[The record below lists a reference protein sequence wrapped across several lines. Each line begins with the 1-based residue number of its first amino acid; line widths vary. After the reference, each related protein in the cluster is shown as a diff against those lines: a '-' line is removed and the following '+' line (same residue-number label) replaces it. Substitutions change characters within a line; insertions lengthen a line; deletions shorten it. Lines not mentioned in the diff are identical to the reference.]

1 VHADDKRTA
10 FLDLANNAD
19 HNRSD
24 GCKRFV
30 MRADEKLTAFLELE
44 SAIRDCSIG
53 SKLSLQRGGKFRE
66 GMGDGLRFRITRN
79 DGHKPKTKKE
89 NHIMKNRKNILTYI
103 VAALSIL
110 VTSASSSLAAPGQT
124 YHGTLTGSTFY
135 CNGEESDF
143 SPTVT
148 GTWNLIIDPQTAAQ
162 LTLDVFVNRRHD
174 VAFGNN
180 ELMLISQDD
189 GVYVF
194 SAFGGF
200 ATATLDTSVTP
211 ARFSWHVEFGVS
223 CPDQN
228 PFNSLTF
235 FGVANRGGG

>member
-1 VHADDKRTA
+1 ME
-10 FLDLANNAD
+10 N
-19 HNRSD
+19 
-24 GCKRFV
+24 
-30 MRADEKLTAFLELE
+30 
-44 SAIRDCSIG
+44 
-53 SKLSLQRGGKFRE
+53 
-66 GMGDGLRFRITRN
+66 GLRFRITQN

-89 NHIMKNRKNILTYI
+89 NHIMKSRKNILTCI
-103 VAALSIL
+103 VTALSIL
-110 VTSASSSLAAPGQT
+110 VISTSSSPAAPAQT
-124 YHGTLTGSTFY
+124 YHGSFTGSTFY

-143 SPTVT
+143 RPTVT
-148 GTWNLIIDPQTAAQ
+148 GTWNLIIDPQTLAQ
-162 LTLDVFVNRRHD
+162 LTLNVFVDSRHD

-180 ELMLISQDD
+180 ALILISHDD
-189 GVYVF
+189 DVYVF

>member
-1 VHADDKRTA
+1 
-10 FLDLANNAD
+10 
-19 HNRSD
+19 
-24 GCKRFV
+24 
-30 MRADEKLTAFLELE
+30 
-44 SAIRDCSIG
+44 
-53 SKLSLQRGGKFRE
+53 
-66 GMGDGLRFRITRN
+66 
-79 DGHKPKTKKE
+79 
-89 NHIMKNRKNILTYI
+89 MKSRKNTLTYI
-103 VAALSIL
+103 VATVSIL
-110 VTSASSSLAAPGQT
+110 VIAGSSSQAAPAQT

-143 SPTVT
+143 MPTVT
-148 GTWNLIIDPQTAAQ
+148 GTWNLIIDPRTLAQ
-162 LTLDVFVNRRHD
+162 LTLDVFVDGRHD

-180 ELMLISQDD
+180 ALTLISYDD

-200 ATATLDTSVTP
+200 ATGTLDTSVSL

-235 FGVANRGGG
+235 FGLANRGGG

>member
-1 VHADDKRTA
+1 
-10 FLDLANNAD
+10 
-19 HNRSD
+19 
-24 GCKRFV
+24 
-30 MRADEKLTAFLELE
+30 
-44 SAIRDCSIG
+44 
-53 SKLSLQRGGKFRE
+53 
-66 GMGDGLRFRITRN
+66 
-79 DGHKPKTKKE
+79 
-89 NHIMKNRKNILTYI
+89 MKNRKIILTYI

-110 VTSASSSLAAPGQT
+110 VTSASSSPAAPGQT

-135 CNGEESDF
+135 CNGQESDF
-143 SPTVT
+143 RPTVT
-148 GTWNLIIDPQTAAQ
+148 GTWNLIIDPQTLAQ
-162 LTLDVFVNRRHD
+162 LTLDVFVDGRHD

-180 ELMLISQDD
+180 ALTLISYDD
-189 GVYVF
+189 DVYVF

-211 ARFSWHVEFGVS
+211 ARFSWHVEFGVN

>member
-1 VHADDKRTA
+1 MTTKTNYW
-10 FLDLANNAD
+10 FNQ
-19 HNRSD
+19 NRLIS
-24 GCKRFV
+24 
-30 MRADEKLTAFLELE
+30 
-44 SAIRDCSIG
+44 S
-53 SKLSLQRGGKFRE
+53 
-66 GMGDGLRFRITRN
+66 LRFATAS
-79 DGHKPKTKKE
+79 KF
-89 NHIMKNRKNILTYI
+89 
-103 VAALSIL
+103 IL
-110 VTSASSSLAAPGQT
+110 VLLVLASSASSLRATRAQT

-135 CNGEESDF
+135 CNGEETDYR
-143 SPTVT
+143 PTVT

-162 LTLDVFVNRRHD
+162 LTLDVFVDGHHD
-174 VAFGNN
+174 VAFGYNA
-180 ELMLISQDD
+180 LILISHDD

-200 ATATLDTSVTP
+200 AMATLDTSVTP

>member
-1 VHADDKRTA
+1 MTTKTNYWFNQDR
-10 FLDLANNAD
+10 LI
-19 HNRSD
+19 S
-24 GCKRFV
+24 
-30 MRADEKLTAFLELE
+30 
-44 SAIRDCSIG
+44 S
-53 SKLSLQRGGKFRE
+53 
-66 GMGDGLRFRITRN
+66 LRFATAS
-79 DGHKPKTKKE
+79 KF
-89 NHIMKNRKNILTYI
+89 
-103 VAALSIL
+103 IL
-110 VTSASSSLAAPGQT
+110 VLLVLASSASSLRATRAQT

-135 CNGEESDF
+135 CNGEETDYR
-143 SPTVT
+143 PTVT

-162 LTLDVFVNRRHD
+162 LTLDVFVDGRHD

-180 ELMLISQDD
+180 ALILTSHDG

-200 ATATLDTSVTP
+200 AMATLDTSVTP

-235 FGVANRGGG
+235 FVVAILGGG

>member
-1 VHADDKRTA
+1 
-10 FLDLANNAD
+10 
-19 HNRSD
+19 
-24 GCKRFV
+24 
-30 MRADEKLTAFLELE
+30 
-44 SAIRDCSIG
+44 
-53 SKLSLQRGGKFRE
+53 
-66 GMGDGLRFRITRN
+66 
-79 DGHKPKTKKE
+79 
-89 NHIMKNRKNILTYI
+89 MKNRNIQFKR
-103 VAALSIL
+103 VPVIL
-110 VTSASSSLAAPGQT
+110 IGVILLVLVGLASSSQAAPGQT

-135 CNGEESDF
+135 CNGEETDF
-143 SPTVT
+143 RPVVT
-148 GTWNLIIDPQTAAQ
+148 GTWNLIIDPQTLAQ
-162 LTLDVFVNRRHD
+162 LTLNVFVNGRHD

-180 ELMLISQDD
+180 ALTLISYDD

-235 FGVANRGGG
+235 FGVANN

>member
-1 VHADDKRTA
+1 MH
-10 FLDLANNAD
+10 
-19 HNRSD
+19 
-24 GCKRFV
+24 
-30 MRADEKLTAFLELE
+30 ADEKLTAFMELE

-53 SKLSLQRGGKFRE
+53 SKLSLQRRAKFRE
-66 GMGDGLRFRITRN
+66 GMGNGLRFRITRN

-89 NHIMKNRKNILTYI
+89 NHIMKSRKNILTYF

-110 VTSASSSLAAPGQT
+110 VISASSSLAAPGQT

-143 SPTVT
+143 RPTVT
-148 GTWNLIIDPQTAAQ
+148 GTWNLIIDPRTPAQ
-162 LTLDVFVNRRHD
+162 LTLDVFVDGRHD
-174 VAFGNN
+174 VAFGYNA
-180 ELMLISQDD
+180 LMLISYDD

-200 ATATLDTSVTP
+200 AMATLDTSVTP

>member
-1 VHADDKRTA
+1 MAAAGAR
-10 FLDLANNAD
+10 
-19 HNRSD
+19 R
-24 GCKRFV
+24 
-30 MRADEKLTAFLELE
+30 
-44 SAIRDCSIG
+44 SIG
-53 SKLSLQRGGKFRE
+53 SKLFLQRGAKFRE
-66 GMGDGLRFRITRN
+66 GMGNGLRLRVHPERRPHTQN
-79 DGHKPKTKKE
+79 KKE

-110 VTSASSSLAAPGQT
+110 VTSASSSPAAPAQT

-135 CNGEESDF
+135 CNGEETDF
-143 SPTVT
+143 RPTVT
-148 GTWNLIIDPQTAAQ
+148 GTWNLIIDPRTAAQ
-162 LTLDVFVNRRHD
+162 LTLDVFVDGSHD
-174 VAFGNN
+174 VAFGYNA
-180 ELMLISQDD
+180 LILISHDD

-200 ATATLDTSVTP
+200 AIATLDTSVTP